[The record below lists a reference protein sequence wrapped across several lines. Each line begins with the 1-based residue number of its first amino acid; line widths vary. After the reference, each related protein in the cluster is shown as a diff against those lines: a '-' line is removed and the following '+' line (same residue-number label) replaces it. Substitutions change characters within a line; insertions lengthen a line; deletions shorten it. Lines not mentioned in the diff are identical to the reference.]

1 MHSIHTTS
9 NMSKYVLVTGGCGYI
24 GSITSLELIK
34 SGYDVVILDDL
45 SNSSKFQRIS
55 LESLALEYPGR
66 KLEIIEE
73 PVTAD
78 NVSRVLFS
86 HTPVGIIHFAGFKSV
101 PESIKNPMKY
111 YVNNL
116 GSFSTVL
123 DSIIKSYYNGVIL
136 FSSSASIYG
145 NATEMPLTEESPR
158 LEPESPYAN
167 TKRICEDLL
176 RDACRSYDWIRGV
189 SLRYFNP
196 IGAHESGLL
205 GEQHSENNNLLT
217 RISEF
222 ANGKREKFEV
232 YGTDYD
238 TSDGS
243 CERDFIDVN
252 DLAAAHVALLN
263 SLLSRVEGF
272 YDVFNVGTGTPVS
285 VLEIIRTYEEV
296 SGDKL
301 DYKVVGR
308 RSGDVVRSYC
318 DPKKL
323 MDLTGWKPTRSLD
336 DSIRSAIQW
345 TED

>member
-1 MHSIHTTS
+1 M
-9 NMSKYVLVTGGCGYI
+9 NRYVLVTGGCGYI

-34 SGYDVVILDDL
+34 SGYNVVIIDDL

-66 KLEIIEE
+66 KLLIIEE
-73 PVTAD
+73 PVSD
-78 NVSRVLFS
+78 SNVSRVLFDYD
-86 HTPVGIIHFAGFKSV
+86 PVGIIHFAGFKSV
-101 PESIKNPMKY
+101 PESMKNPMMY
-111 YVNNL
+111 YMNNL
-116 GSFSTVL
+116 GSFSIVL
-123 DSIIKSYYNGVIL
+123 NSIIESYYTGVVL
-136 FSSSASIYG
+136 FSSSASVYG
-145 NATEMPLTEESPR
+145 NATTMPLTENSPR

-176 RDACRSYDWIRGV
+176 KDACRSSDWIRGV

-217 RISEF
+217 CISEF
-222 ANGKREKFEV
+222 ASGKRDKFEV
-232 YGTDYD
+232 YGDDYD
-238 TSDGS
+238 TKDGT

-252 DLAAAHVALLN
+252 DLASAHVAVLN
-263 SLLSRVEGF
+263 SLLSRDRGF
-272 YDVFNVGTGTPVS
+272 YEVFNVGTGTPVS
-285 VLEIIRTYEEV
+285 VMEMIRTYEEV
-296 SGDKL
+296 SSSKL
-301 DYKVVGR
+301 NYKVVGR

-323 MDLTGWKPTRSLD
+323 MDLTGWKPTRTLE
-336 DSIRSAIQW
+336 DSIRSTIQW